1 MVGVIVGKLD
11 VHKSHGQLRGY
22 IAMLAVDK
30 NCRQQGI
37 GSTLVNKV
45 GQTLKT
51 KGAQEVSIVIDC
63 IDCIRNRIV
72 KQGCTQVV

>member
-51 KGAQEVSIVIDC
+51 KGAQEVSIVINF

-72 KQGCTQVV
+72 KQGCT